1 MNEMKR
7 LTQDTPK
14 GASLILDNPKTDEEA
29 REQVRIKFMDA
40 LNILAAYERTGLTP
54 EEVAAL
60 VRAESEGRL
69 YIAQYKEG
77 DTVYRINT
85 NKRDQRYGVHEE
97 QITAV
102 DVIVYVNGIIRPP
115 EDLFHD
121 KEAAEAALREE
132 EK

>member
-1 MNEMKR
+1 MNKWQ
-7 LTQDTPK
+7 QD
-14 GASLILDNPKTDEEA
+14 IVDRIKTDTEHKRDTVLSY
-29 REQVRIKFMDA
+29 RESHIAMNGIITDA
-40 LNILAAYERTGLTP
+40 ALDDLGVTIDDIT
-54 EEVAAL
+54 AL
-60 VRAESEGRL
+60 VRAESERRL
-69 YIAQYKEG
+69 YIAQYKKG

-102 DVIVYVNGIIRPP
+102 DVIVYVNGIIRPS

-132 EK
+132 K